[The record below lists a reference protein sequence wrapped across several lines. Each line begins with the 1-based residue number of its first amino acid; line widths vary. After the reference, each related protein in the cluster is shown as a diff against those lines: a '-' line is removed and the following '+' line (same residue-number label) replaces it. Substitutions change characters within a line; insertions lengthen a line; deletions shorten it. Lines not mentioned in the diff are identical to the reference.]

1 MTTTRQADP
10 RVQRQR
16 ADQILDKM
24 YEMAAAGDVAAA
36 SLFLDRVLG
45 PVLGPGRLS
54 EGPPAEQLHA
64 ADRPA
69 PSIPKRLLS
78 AAEVAEVAGISLG
91 LVYRLQRTGKL
102 PVCRIGRRVLV
113 RRDDL
118 EILVRAKSAGEE

>member
-1 MTTTRQADP
+1 MRTTRPADQ

-45 PVLGPGRLS
+45 PVLGRGRLS
-54 EGPPAEQLHA
+54 EGPTAEQLHA
-64 ADRPA
+64 ADQP

-118 EILVRAKSAGEE
+118 DILVRVKSAAEE